1 MTVIPK
7 NIISAKPIK
16 NQKSKIIICCWLLI
30 CGAISAQQIPVSTIF
45 VENPFA
51 FNPAVAGSD
60 NGFKLRTDH
69 RIQWMG
75 FGDGPF
81 TNMVSGYGPHR
92 SRPMG
97 YGVNLTV
104 DKTGL
109 ISMLKANAGYA
120 YNIFITSDVRA
131 SFGLNLGFIQ
141 YSVDG
146 TQFEHMTDPND
157 PKAPETMM
165 SSFNPDAGAGLY
177 VYHYDWYFGLSAQ
190 QLFSNNVK
198 FSKDAPKDPENKLKT
213 HFFGYGGYKFY
224 SNKLVIE
231 PAILARMVSS
241 LPMQFDIN
249 ARVMYNTQI
258 WGGISARNTL
268 DSFNDLSLIFGYI
281 HERRISISIA
291 YDFIFADIRSY
302 TPGTI
307 EIVLGYNF
315 DDLKKG
321 R

>member
-1 MTVIPK
+1 M
-7 NIISAKPIK
+7 PIK
-16 NQKSKIIICCWLLI
+16 NQKLKIKNVTFCLFLSVAVW
-30 CGAISAQQIPVSTIF
+30 AQQIPASTIF

-60 NGFKLRTDH
+60 NGFKLRTNH
-69 RIQWMG
+69 RLQWLG

-81 TNMVSGYGPHR
+81 TNIVSGYGPHR
-92 SRPMG
+92 LRPMG

-104 DKTGL
+104 DKTGPT
-109 ISMLKANAGYA
+109 SMLKANGGYA

-146 TQFEHMTDPND
+146 TQFQNMTQPGDS
-157 PKAPETMM
+157 KAPETVM
-165 SSFNPDAGAGLY
+165 SSFNPDAGAGMY
-177 VYHYDWYFGLSAQ
+177 VYHHDWYLGLSAQ

-198 FSKDAPKDPENKLKT
+198 FVKSGDKDPENRLKT
-213 HFFGYGGYKFY
+213 HFYGYGGYKFY
-224 SNKLVIE
+224 FDKKLVVE
-231 PAILARMVSS
+231 PAVLARVVTS

-249 ARVMYNTQI
+249 ARVIYNTQI
-258 WGGISARNTL
+258 WGGISTRYTFE
-268 DSFNDLSLIFGYI
+268 SFNDLCLIFGYI
-281 HERRISISIA
+281 HERRLSISIA
-291 YDFIFADIRSY
+291 YDFIFADIRKY

-315 DDLKKG
+315 DDLKRG